1 MAAHSRLGWKF
12 WLWWVIATNAGWF
25 PGIALGTLMGRG
37 LADKV
42 TAEVGP
48 VFDGAIVATVTAG
61 VASTLFGV
69 MQSLVLRRHVPRTGG
84 WVAATFLGWSVGI
97 FVASVLAGTFIPEV
111 QGFRLF
117 VFMAFVAGAVV
128 GWPQWM
134 VIRSHF
140 RRAGWWIP
148 ISAVGWAIQFPG
160 ALTGLGLMWLSRQ
173 TKP

>member
-1 MAAHSRLGWKF
+1 VAAHSRLGWKF

-37 LADKV
+37 LGDKV

-48 VFDGAIVATVTAG
+48 VFGSAIVATVTAG
-61 VASTLFGV
+61 VTSTFFGV
-69 MQSLVLRRHVPRTGG
+69 RQSLVLRRHVPRTGG

>member
-1 MAAHSRLGWKF
+1 
-12 WLWWVIATNAGWF
+12 
-25 PGIALGTLMGRG
+25 MGRG

-61 VASTLFGV
+61 VASTFFGV